1 MKIKLACLGLGV
13 LLAATG
19 AAQAGDFS
27 FGAGLK
33 AQDGSEMPMPAYGLG
48 MRDRVH
54 VPAPIPVP
62 ASRPVPEGFTY
73 YLRADLGWSFEPSP
87 SFSES
92 GALYNA
98 DTLTYSGL
106 DNRTVTADGLLG
118 GTVGF
123 GAYITPRF
131 RGDLTLDFRA
141 QQDVD
146 ASATYDGDP
155 GPPPVTGFVTDR
167 LRVNRVIGL
176 VNAYWDLMARGRFT
190 PYVGAGVGLVYN
202 DIERTHVTTEDDG
215 GGPVEVKR
223 GSGNKTNVGLAA
235 ALMAGMSFSWD
246 PAWAIDVNYRALYL
260 EGGSVTAS
268 LTGTDTPRTST
279 ATLDDV
285 WEHQI
290 RVGLRLNIW

>member
-33 AQDGSEMPMPAYGLG
+33 ERDGSEMPMPAYGLG
-48 MRDRVH
+48 MRDRVD

-73 YLRADLGWSFEPSP
+73 YLRADLGWSFEPNP

-92 GALYNA
+92 GATHTDAAVAYSTLPSSVSA
-98 DTLTYSGL
+98 DS
-106 DNRTVTADGLLG
+106 VLG

-123 GAYITPRF
+123 GAYLSRHL

-141 QQDVD
+141 GQDVD
-146 ASATYDGDP
+146 ATATYTDP
-155 GPPPVTGFVTDR
+155 GPVAGVVTER
-167 LRVNRVIGL
+167 LQVDRVIGL
-176 VNAYWDLMARGRFT
+176 VNAYWDLMPRGRFT

-202 DIERTHVTTEDDG
+202 DIERTHITTEDAVQTRG
-215 GGPVEVKR
+215 

-235 ALMAGMSFSWD
+235 ALMAGASFSWD
-246 PAWAIDVNYRALYL
+246 PAWAIDLSYRALYL
-260 EGGSVTAS
+260 EGGTVTATLS
-268 LTGTDTPRTST
+268 GPSEVST

-290 RVGLRLNIW
+290 RVGVRLNIW